1 MWKWKRAKETI
12 SGMSQSVPIEL
23 ARKHSRILLVDDDPE
38 ALPLSLLK
46 DEGYNITQW
55 EELDA
60 DKIRRVEQGE
70 FDVVILDI
78 VGVAPKNVSAT
89 DGFGVLEHIKR
100 VNPEQVVI
108 AFSGETFDIKQAGFF
123 EQADDR
129 LLKPVDLVTVARMLD
144 DVLQQYYNLNHY
156 WKAIHAILHDQ
167 GVPQSK
173 IEMLERRLM
182 QALASRQHPDPATIF
197 SSVLNNAETAARIAL
212 LIGRAIE
219 IYTKTSPQP

>member
-1 MWKWKRAKETI
+1 MWKWKRAKGTM

-23 ARKHSRILLVDDDPE
+23 ARKHSRILLIDDDPE

-60 DKIRRVEQGE
+60 GKIRRVEKGE

-100 VNPEQVVI
+100 VNPEQVII

-144 DVLQQYYNLNHY
+144 DVLQQYYNLDHY
-156 WKAIHAILHDQ
+156 WKAIYAILHDQ

-173 IEMLERRLM
+173 IEMLERRLTR
-182 QALASRQHPDPATIF
+182 ALVSRQHPDPTTIL

-212 LIGRAIE
+212 LIGRAVE
-219 IYTKTSPQP
+219 IYMKTSPQP